1 MVWFL
6 NYHAVVDE
14 AAVETGLLD
23 AFEGD
28 SEEVTRTSDGTVQ
41 LLDTTAVLSLPAAAA
56 WIVELEMVLSL
67 EHPAA
72 LDDGD
77 VPGNND

>member
-14 AAVETGLLD
+14 AATETGLLD
-23 AFEGD
+23 VLEGD
-28 SEEVTRTSDGTVQ
+28 SEEVTRTSDGTEQ
-41 LLDTTAVLSLPAAAA
+41 LLDTTVVFSLPATAG
-56 WIVELEMVLSL
+56 WIELEMVLSL

-77 VPGNND
+77 VPGTSD